1 MTPPPPQKPP
11 HKTDQDLLVKGVAIS
26 LIGVVILL
34 GPYFARSPT
43 VQELLN
49 GGLVV
54 GWFALVLGMA
64 LLGRY
69 GLRRRARGQSQP
81 RR

>member
-1 MTPPPPQKPP
+1 MPAQTETHTKKANQE
-11 HKTDQDLLVKGVAIS
+11 LLFKAIVIT

-34 GPYFARSPT
+34 GPYFAKSPS

-49 GGLVV
+49 SGRVA
-54 GWFALVLGMA
+54 GWFALVLGLA

-69 GLRRRARGQSQP
+69 GLRRRAAGQSKP
-81 RR
+81 LG